1 MNFFQSVV
9 VLALA
14 SSSPASAQ
22 NLKGSILSFLS
33 GETNNHCACPYD
45 IKTCPDGRELVRD
58 CELDC
63 EFPSCNDRDAIRDED
78 CIPDESPRPV
88 RDGMRFRFNLLDL
101 KNTGGVKG
109 VHSQCGDA
117 NRRLYE
123 YGEVRGEVMDASE
136 CAEKCVNGVTDYLA
150 DELLGFDYDCEYLTC
165 RCLYSAGTIE
175 DGPTEDT
182 RAGRNGFT
190 RTNTN
195 YDGEGSITT
204 GVEKRDSEGVYCFK
218 LVGAEYL
225 EDVQVEVA

>member
-1 MNFFQSVV
+1 MNFLQSVV

-14 SSSPASAQ
+14 SSSPASAE

-33 GETNNHCACPYD
+33 GEN
-45 IKTCPDGRELVRD
+45 
-58 CELDC
+58 
-63 EFPSCNDRDAIRDED
+63 AIRDED

-88 RDGMRFRFNLLDL
+88 REGVRFRFNLLDL

-175 DGPTEDT
+175 DGGSET
-182 RAGRNGFT
+182 RAGRNGF
-190 RTNTN
+190 RTTDTD

-204 GVEKRDSEGVYCFK
+204 GVEKRDSEGIYCFK